1 MSDFEILFF
10 AAVAIFFGYKLYT
23 TFGKTN
29 GDEAARA
36 AQQTTAWKE
45 REKAVEA
52 AKSKNQ
58 NNIIE
63 LNANKVEVVEE
74 EIPAHLKD
82 GVEAARKLEKDF
94 SLKKFITGA
103 TGAFEL
109 VIEGFAQKKREALQF
124 LLSKD
129 IYESFD
135 SEMKKRET
143 DEIEANS
150 HVVSMK
156 EPEIM
161 DVEVKNNICHIVV
174 KFISEQINFLKNKA
188 GEVVDGSKSQIE
200 HVTDIWTFERDL
212 TAKKQS
218 WTVVG
223 IQSA

>member
-10 AAVAIFFGYKLYT
+10 AGVAIFFGYKLYT

-36 AQQTTAWKE
+36 AQQTAAWKE
-45 REKAVEA
+45 REKAQEA
-52 AKSKNQ
+52 SKNNVVQ
-58 NNIIE
+58 LAPAKAE
-63 LNANKVEVVEE
+63 EVEE
-74 EIPAHLKD
+74 IVPEHLKE
-82 GVEAARKLEKDF
+82 GYEAARKLEKDF
-94 SLKKFITGA
+94 SIKKFAGGA
-103 TGAFEL
+103 VGAFEI
-109 VIEGFAQKKREALQF
+109 VIEGFAAKKREALQF

-129 IYESFD
+129 IYDNFNAEIT
-135 SEMKKRET
+135 KREQ
-143 DEIEANS
+143 DGIEAS
-150 HVVSMK
+150 SSVVSVK

-188 GEVVDGSKSQIE
+188 GDVIDGSKTQIE

-212 TAKKQS
+212 ASKKPN
-218 WTVVG
+218 WTIVG